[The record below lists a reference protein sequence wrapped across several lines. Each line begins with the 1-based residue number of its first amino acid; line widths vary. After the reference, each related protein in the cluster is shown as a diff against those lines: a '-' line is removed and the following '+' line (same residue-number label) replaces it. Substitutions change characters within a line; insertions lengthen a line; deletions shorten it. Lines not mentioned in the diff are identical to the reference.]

1 MKDRETLLE
10 KQINQLEDYIMHK
23 NLDDLYE
30 FFNGLVSFK
39 EELVNYE
46 IIEDFISE
54 SNLYNLIKAN
64 RNITKED
71 EENLDRL
78 VYILNLCSD
87 TYYNKSFS
95 LISDKKFDDL
105 LKLLEAAEKLGYK
118 NKYSPV
124 GKIGYKPVNTDK
136 LITHKSRLMS
146 LQNSY
151 NENDVI
157 KFINSII
164 KLNKPFTLI
173 REPKLDGMAIALIYQ
188 NGKLISMATRG
199 DGIEGQNI
207 TNKASSIPNI
217 PLVLWKSDQFNSLV
231 TITGEMVISL
241 EDFEKINL
249 EREVNGFKPF
259 SNPRNFTAGQ
269 IMSDEPE
276 YLKYLRFF
284 AYGVDDENMNILI
297 QKNSLKINGFDVTK
311 YELVNDL
318 VNINKSLI
326 PFNLHYATDGLV
338 FKVIEKDL
346 QKELGSTSK
355 FPKWA
360 IAYKFDPEAV
370 ISILKDVKWFVG
382 KTGKLTPVGYIDPV
396 EVSGSV
402 VSKLNLYNQPEI
414 ERLGV
419 TIGSKVYVVKAAEII
434 PRIKTVIE
442 STENKISIPRFCPD
456 CNSELTLLG
465 PELYC
470 ENEKCPA
477 KIKAKLIFFA
487 GKSGMDIKNL
497 GEKII
502 IKLYN
507 EGLLNDLDDFYNL
520 KNHIDKLKDIIGPNH
535 YINILNEIEESK
547 KNSFSKVLTSLSIPE
562 MGSISC
568 KELCENFPDVSF
580 NKLIDDANLGMQKF
594 FNIYN
599 SKGDSR
605 RLGNVTTLNLFKFF
619 TSQDNIKMIQKLAG
633 HGIVAYNGTSKETI
647 KSNNIRVAITGSFAM
662 SRSKIIEILEKKG
675 YIIVTGVTK
684 NTDLLLSGSDSG
696 SKLEKAQKLGIKIIL
711 EPEVYN
717 FLEM

>member
-1 MKDRETLLE
+1 MNNDDYLDK
-10 KQINQLEDYIMHK
+10 KVSQLEEYLNHK
-23 NLDDLYE
+23 KNDTLYE
-30 FFNGLVSFK
+30 FFNNLISFK
-39 EELVNYE
+39 DELIPE
-46 IIEDFISE
+46 LLEDYINLHKLIDINIKKTISE
-54 SNLYNLIKAN
+54 ENK
-64 RNITKED
+64 D
-71 EENLDRL
+71 NLDKL
-78 VYILNLCSD
+78 VYILNICSD
-87 TYYNKSFS
+87 AYYNKSFS
-95 LISDKKFDDL
+95 LISDKRFDDL
-105 LKLLEAAEKLGYK
+105 LKFLENAERLGYK
-118 NKYSPV
+118 NEYSPV
-124 GKIGYKPVNTDK
+124 GKVGYKPINTDK
-136 LITHKSRLMS
+136 LIIHKTKLMS

-173 REPKLDGMAIALIYQ
+173 REPKLDGMAIALTYQ
-188 NGKLISMATRG
+188 KGKLISMATRG

-207 TNKASSIPNI
+207 TSKVPYISNI
-217 PLVLWKSDQFNSLV
+217 PLVLWKFDLFTDSII

-241 EDFEKINL
+241 EDFDKINL
-249 EREVNGFKPF
+249 EREINNLKPF

-269 IMSDEPE
+269 IMSDDPE

-284 AYGVDDENMNILI
+284 AYGVDDDSMNILI
-297 QKNSLKINGFDVTK
+297 QKNTLKVNGFDVTK
-311 YELVNDL
+311 YELVQDL
-318 VNINKSLI
+318 ININKSLI
-326 PFNLHYATDGLV
+326 PFNLPYATDGLV
-338 FKVIEKDL
+338 FKVVEKDL

-355 FPKWA
+355 FPKWS

-370 ISILKDVKWFVG
+370 ISILRDVKWFVG

-507 EGLLNDLDDFYNL
+507 DGLLNDLDDFYNL

-562 MGSISC
+562 MGSVSC

-580 NKLIDDANLGMQKF
+580 NKLINDANLGMQKF

-599 SKGDSR
+599 SKGDSK
-605 RLGNVTTLNLFKFF
+605 RLGNITTLNLFKFF
-619 TSQDNIKMIQKLAG
+619 TSQDNIKMILKLAD
-633 HGIVAYNGTSKETI
+633 HGIVAYNDISKETI
-647 KSNNIRVAITGSFAM
+647 KPNNIRVAITGSFAM

-675 YIIVTGVTK
+675 YIIVTSVTK

-717 FLEM
+717 FLET